1 LNQEGISC
9 YQKEKS
15 SSRIQ
20 TAKAGFVICTEQQGL
35 AASPDGYFTCP
46 CHGKGVIEAKCVW
59 SHRFEKLSEVAV
71 ANKDFFSPISLVI
84 WVITYP

>member
-1 LNQEGISC
+1 LFQEGISC

-71 ANKDFFSPISLVI
+71 ADKDFFPHLSV
-84 WVITYP
+84 W